1 MDLKCLSLS
10 NQKCKIQP
18 IFINLHPYECSQEFH
33 YYPFVIK
40 IDRCVWICNTL
51 KHISNKVCIPNKT
64 TEDLNLIVFNTIT
77 SINES

>member
-33 YYPFVIK
+33 YYPFAIK
-40 IDRCVWICNTL
+40 IDRCV
-51 KHISNKVCIPNKT
+51 
-64 TEDLNLIVFNTIT
+64 
-77 SINES
+77 